1 MSRVSIIR
9 GSSLVWIEPD
19 ENTEIYAG
27 DMIYIPSYPEI
38 SEQAE
43 IQKWATYT
51 SIGVSIIN
59 VLIFV
64 VANII
69 SLSR

>member
-1 MSRVSIIR
+1 
-9 GSSLVWIEPD
+9 
-19 ENTEIYAG
+19 
-27 DMIYIPSYPEI
+27 MIYVPSYPEI
-38 SEQAE
+38 SEQAQ

-59 VLIFV
+59 VIIFI

-69 SLSR
+69 AYQNSKK

>member
-1 MSRVSIIR
+1 MTWV
-9 GSSLVWIEPD
+9 EPED
-19 ENTEIYAG
+19 HTIIYAG
-27 DMIYIPSYPEI
+27 DMIYVPSYPEI
-38 SEQAE
+38 SEQAQ

-59 VLIFV
+59 VIIFI

-69 SLSR
+69 AYQNSKK